1 MFMRIVRHMG
11 RNTVAYLALFAALGG
26 GATAATNY
34 IQATDTIPAGDLAGS
49 TYGDPLI
56 ATGKVGT
63 SQLADGSVTTAK
75 FALNATAPNAAALGG
90 TPASAF
96 VRGPGQ
102 YAADS
107 AVDVS
112 GGNGVRGSG
121 GQAFL
126 FIDTSTLAG
135 PFAGYYVLGDCNDS
149 NDPGSIRMALGSY
162 AFESAQVWTQVAGS
176 APTYKTFAQG
186 AGGDF
191 ALGPTARLDSGIQ
204 RVTWHVL
211 RPGGGVVTL
220 SAWDRSDGSTCTFS
234 AEGTRSGS

>member
-1 MFMRIVRHMG
+1 MFRRIVRHIG

-26 GATAATNY
+26 GATAASNY
-34 IQATDTIPAGDLAGS
+34 IQTTDTIPAGDLAGS

-56 ATGKVGT
+56 AAGKVGT

-75 FALNATAPNAAALGG
+75 FALGATAPNAAALGG

-96 VRGPGQ
+96 VQGPGRL
-102 YAADS
+102 AADS
-107 AVDVS
+107 AVNVS
-112 GGNGVRGSG
+112 GGNGSRGGG
-121 GQAFL
+121 GQAHL
-126 FIDTSTLAG
+126 FIDLNTVSG
-135 PFAGYYVLGDCNDS
+135 PFAGYFVLADCNDS
-149 NDPGSIRMALGSY
+149 NDPGSIQMSLGSY

-204 RVTWHVL
+204 HVTWHVL
-211 RPGGGVVTL
+211 RPGGGAVTI

-234 AEGTRSGS
+234 ADGTRSG